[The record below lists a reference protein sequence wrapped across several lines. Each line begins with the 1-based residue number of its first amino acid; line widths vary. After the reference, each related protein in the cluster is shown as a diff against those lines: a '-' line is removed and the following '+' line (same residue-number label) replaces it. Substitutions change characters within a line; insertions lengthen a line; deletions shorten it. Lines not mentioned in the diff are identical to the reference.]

1 MTNRKKVI
9 IENWWRLKTLFLILL
24 VSWVIGLIA
33 TGCANF
39 SVQQT
44 FSEISTVTK
53 QQTSHQLKMGALS
66 SAKREEMLSQPL
78 DLQRTVQMALLNNRS
93 LQASFQRLGIDQ
105 AEWVASGIWSNP
117 SLHFSLH
124 TNWPNEHAH
133 SAESEMVISMDI
145 ADLLFNPKQQA
156 IQKYYVKMTAHQIRA
171 EVIDLISQ
179 TEQAYHQLVTDWYR
193 MEVHRQ
199 IVLANEAA
207 TDFATGLFQAGNLT
221 RLDFLQQTSIYQQA
235 KLSLLTV
242 EDDYRRSRERLNQ
255 LMGLW
260 GKDINW
266 QIQPSDLPLPL
277 IETSIKSNNL
287 SQIENQAV
295 EANINLKIQK
305 QEINLIRKQISLEQR
320 RGLLP
325 HFEIGMETASGQT
338 EKKIGPLIG
347 LALPIFN
354 RGQAQKSMLESR
366 EKNLEHSYY
375 QTAVEVR
382 SRARIL
388 KAELISAKRV
398 VDFYQNQVLPGQ
410 NQILEQQQLQYN
422 AMQIG
427 TIRLLE
433 ARQQLAKHQLDYF
446 QAGYN
451 YLIKASQ
458 LRQLLNGRLPSEE
471 DQQPTHNKKI
481 EIEYSDGAH

>member
-1 MTNRKKVI
+1 MTSRKKAI
-9 IENWWRLKTLFLILL
+9 IEKWWRFKTLFLMSF
-24 VSWVIGLIA
+24 VSWLIGLIA

-39 SVQQT
+39 SVRQT

-53 QQTSHQLKMGALS
+53 QQNSHQLNLGVLS
-66 SAKREEMLSQPL
+66 SVKREEMLSQPL
-78 DLQRTVQMALLNNRS
+78 DLQRTVQLALLNNRS
-93 LQASFQRLGIDQ
+93 LQASFQQLGIDQ
-105 AEWVASGIWSNP
+105 AKWVASGIWSNP
-117 SLHFSLH
+117 SLHLSLH
-124 TNWPNEHAH
+124 TDWSDEHTH

-145 ADLLFNPKQQA
+145 ADLLFKPKQQV
-156 IQKYYVKMTAHQIRA
+156 IQKYYLKMTTHQIRA

-193 MEVHRQ
+193 IEVHRQ

-221 RLDFLQQTSIYQQA
+221 RLDFLQQTSTYQHA

-266 QIQPSDLPLPL
+266 QIQPPGLPLPL
-277 IETSIKSNNL
+277 IKTSIKSNEL

-295 EANINLKIQK
+295 DANISLKIQK
-305 QEINLIRKQISLEQR
+305 QEINLIQKQISLEQG

-325 HFEIGMETASGQT
+325 HFEIGLETASGQT
-338 EKKIGPLIG
+338 ERKIGPLIG
-347 LALPIFN
+347 FALPIFN

-366 EKNLEHSYY
+366 KKNLEHSYY
-375 QTAVEVR
+375 QAAVEVR

-398 VDFYQNQVLPGQ
+398 VDFYQNQVLPGH

-422 AMQIG
+422 SMQIG

-458 LRQLLNGRLPSEE
+458 LRQLLNGQLPSEE
-471 DQQPTHNKKI
+471 DQQLTYNNKL
-481 EIEYSDGAH
+481 EIEHSDGVH